1 MFVKSDGRLIKL
13 QLAEIEWI
21 EAQRDYVLIHTRQQ
35 DLFIHSTMKRLSD
48 RLGEQEF
55 VRVHRSFIVRMDK
68 IEDIEDGSILI
79 GKKVIPLGQSYKDE
93 LMSRL
98 NLL

>member
-1 MFVKSDGRLIKL
+1 
-13 QLAEIEWI
+13 
-21 EAQRDYVLIHTRQQ
+21 
-35 DLFIHSTMKRLSD
+35 
-48 RLGEQEF
+48 
-55 VRVHRSFIVRMDK
+55 MDK